1 MEAPELLS
9 PYAEVDMNR
18 HNFAASLIGLLLLVP
33 AGASVN
39 ADGARYVVEN
49 LGMIDGLVPT
59 VTGMNASGQISGYV
73 FGAAG
78 LRAVRYDAGAWSYV
92 PRLESVYSAATA
104 INVHGDLAGYQ
115 LTSSGM
121 LAFRYSDGV
130 GVSVIPALP
139 GGSFGIGMAINAN
152 GDVVGYG
159 DVVGSTRA
167 WIARPGARPIPLPT
181 LGGTFSLACGVN
193 DSGQITGSGTTSG
206 NYQHAFRVDPDGS
219 IVDLSTFD
227 GVAANSTAC
236 AIDADGRVGGQS
248 SSAGNPHA
256 FLFAA
261 GNLVDLDSF
270 ASSSFSTINSTS
282 DGVSVGFFVTVDGT
296 QHAIVHTDAD
306 GSSDLNNLVP
316 ADSGWVL
323 AEASTVN
330 SKGQIAGAGTFGGV
344 PAAFRLTPVPGDT
357 TPPVI
362 NSFSAT
368 PSSVTPPNKAMVAVA
383 ISATATDDQ
392 DPNPVCAVTAV
403 DGHGAPA
410 ADSAITGAL
419 AGSVRATGGSTYSFT
434 VTCHDATG
442 NAASRD
448 VDVVVPPDTTAPS
461 IASVTA
467 SPSRVWPPDGAMVP
481 VTVSV
486 RATDDSGEAPV
497 CSLAW
502 ISSRGA
508 GPDDSSVTGPFTGLV
523 RAVGGRTYSLRVACS
538 DAAGNTASSAVD
550 VVVPPD
556 TTAPAITSL
565 TASPSRIWPPN
576 GKMVSV
582 AVSVDATDDV
592 DATPRCA
599 LTAIVGGSSADAVIT
614 GAFAANVRAN
624 KDAVYTLQV
633 ICSDRAGNKS
643 RAGVNVIVLK
653 DAPSADARKREEPT
667 ERNAGSEKSERK
679 GDSGHPG
686 H

>member
-1 MEAPELLS
+1 
-9 PYAEVDMNR
+9 MNR
-18 HNFAASLIGLLLLVP
+18 PIFAASLIGLLLLVP
-33 AGASVN
+33 AGTSVN

-49 LGMIDGLVPT
+49 LGTIDGLVPT

-73 FGAAG
+73 FAEAG
-78 LRAVRYDAGAWSYV
+78 LRAVRYSGGAWSFV
-92 PRLESVYSAATA
+92 PGLESVYGAATG
-104 INVHGDLAGYQ
+104 INAYGDLAGYE
-115 LTSSGM
+115 LVLMPDGINFTF

-130 GVSVIPALP
+130 GVSAIPALP
-139 GGSFGIGMAINAN
+139 GGSFGIGMAINGN
-152 GDVVGYG
+152 GDVIGYG
-159 DVVGSTRA
+159 NANSATRA
-167 WIARPGARPIPLPT
+167 WIARPGAGPVLLPT
-181 LGGTFSLACGVN
+181 LGGTDTRACGIN
-193 DSGQITGSGTTSG
+193 DNGQIAGSSTTAD
-206 NYQHAFRVDPDGS
+206 NFQHAFRIDADGS
-219 IVDLSTFD
+219 IVDLSTLD
-227 GVAANSTAC
+227 GAAATSIAC
-236 AIDADGRVGGQS
+236 AIDAVGRVGGQS
-248 SSAGNPHA
+248 SSAGNTHA
-256 FLFAA
+256 FLFA
-261 GNLVDLDSF
+261 GGTLSDVDSF
-270 ASSSFSTINSTS
+270 ASSFSAITSTAE
-282 DGVSVGFFVTVDGT
+282 GVSVGFYFAADGS
-296 QHAIVHTDAD
+296 QRAMVHTAAD
-306 GSSDLNNLVP
+306 GSSDLNNLIP

-323 AEASTVN
+323 AEASAVN
-330 SKGQIAGAGTFGGV
+330 SKGQIAGTGMVGGV
-344 PAAFRLTPVPGDT
+344 AGVFRLTPLAAGDT
-357 TPPVI
+357 TSPTIGSV
-362 NSFSAT
+362 SAT
-368 PSSVTPPNKAMVAVA
+368 PSSVTPPNKAMVAVT

-419 AGSVRATGGSTYSFT
+419 TGSVRATGGATYSFT
-434 VTCHDATG
+434 VTCHDASG
-442 NAASRD
+442 NAATRG

-461 IASVTA
+461 ILRLGVT
-467 SPSRVWPPDGAMVP
+467 PSTVWPPNGAMVP

-486 RATDDSGEAPV
+486 SATDDSGEAPV

-508 GPDDSSVTGPFTGLV
+508 GPDDSSITGPFTALV

-538 DAAGNTASSAVD
+538 DAAGNTASRAVD

-582 AVSVDATDDV
+582 AVAVEATDDV

-614 GAFAANVRAN
+614 GTFAASVRAN

-633 ICSDRAGNKS
+633 MCSDRAGNRS

-653 DAPSADARKREEPT
+653 DDPSADARKRKDEPG
-667 ERNAGSEKSERK
+667 RAGN
-679 GDSGHPG
+679 
-686 H
+686 